1 MKSGDLV
8 EFKCIG
14 AGKTDNPPYSQ
25 DGVWRV
31 GVVLSKK
38 KIVFEVFNIL
48 YRGQIFVTLADDC
61 RLINNR
67 KLNED
72 V

>member
-1 MKSGDLV
+1 MNVGDLI

-14 AGKTDNPPYSQ
+14 AGKLDKPPYSK
-25 DGVWRV
+25 DGEWRT

-38 KIVFEVFNIL
+38 KIVFEVLNIL
-48 YRGQIFVTLADDC
+48 YKGQIFVALSENC
-61 RLINNR
+61 RLIG
-67 KLNED
+67 D